1 VRYLH
6 EVEADEIPVCEGQYH
21 YLRSG
26 EPIGQVE
33 TWQITR
39 LPDGSEVVRADVDG
53 RRLMGGANLVTHFRR
68 DAKGRPEWLR
78 MRYGRGEVNA
88 AAHFTFEPDVIQV
101 ARQAEGFPRRQENMD
116 VPSGYE
122 VDYHPVIAHDYVW
135 RAYPERAKGKEWAIP
150 IFSPNLWK
158 EGGEVLTGRSVR
170 FNVRPLAPV
179 SCSVPAG
186 EFEDARHFAITLD
199 DGVQALAWF
208 DEPGIPLRW
217 YYPEKEFDF
226 VLVAYTRYEG
236 GSAG

>member
-6 EVEADEIPVCEGQYH
+6 EVEADETPVCEGQYQ
-21 YLRSG
+21 YLKDG

-33 TWQITR
+33 TWQVTR
-39 LPDGSEVVRADVDG
+39 LPDGSEIVRADVDG
-53 RRLMGGANLVTHFRR
+53 RRLLGGANLVTHFRR
-68 DAKGRPEWLR
+68 DPAGRPEWLR

-88 AAHFTFEPDVIQV
+88 AAHYTFEPDVIQV
-101 ARQAEGFPRRQENMD
+101 ARQSEGFPRRQEKLD
-116 VPSGYE
+116 VAAGYE

-158 EGGEVLTGRSVR
+158 EGGEVLSGRSVR
-170 FNVRPLAPV
+170 FTVRPLPPAA
-179 SCSVPAG
+179 CSIPAG
-186 EFEDARHFAITLD
+186 AFEEARRFAVTLD
-199 DGVQALAWF
+199 DGVEALAWF

-217 YYPEKEFDF
+217 YYPAKEFDF

-236 GSAG
+236 ESAG